1 MAKSLVTL
9 VRSLKLKR
17 GRERRGLALAEGVRL
32 VEEVLEARVP
42 VKGAVFSPALE
53 ATPRGRALKTALE
66 SRSIPLTEVAEKTL
80 GELADT
86 EHPQG
91 IVAVIEPRAWKLEDL
106 SLNPRS
112 LVLVLDGVQ
121 DPGNAGTMFR
131 TAHALGATGAV
142 ALKGT
147 ADPTNSK
154 VLRSSMG
161 AIFHFPVV
169 AADDATFL
177 AWVKQQGLDLLVA
190 EATGAPISEARHS
203 GPAAL
208 VMGNEG
214 AGIRPAVAK
223 AAAGRVA
230 IPMPGGAESLNVAV
244 AAGILLWE
252 MLRES

>member
-9 VRSLKLKR
+9 VRSLKLRR
-17 GRERRGLALAEGVRL
+17 GRERRGLALAEGIRL
-32 VEEVLEARVP
+32 VEEALEARVP
-42 VKGAVFSPALE
+42 VRGAVYSPTLE

-66 SRSIPLTEVAEKTL
+66 AQGIALAAVSEKTL
-80 GELADT
+80 NELADT

-91 IVAVIEPRAWKLEDL
+91 IAAVIEPRHWKLEDL
-106 SLNPRS
+106 SLHPRS

-121 DPGNAGTMFR
+121 DPGNVGAMLR
-131 TAHALGATGAV
+131 TAYALGATGVV

-147 ADPTNSK
+147 ADPTNPK
-154 VLRSSMG
+154 VLRSAMG

-169 AADDATFL
+169 AAGDATFL
-177 AWVKQQGLDLLVA
+177 DWVRDRGLRLLVA
-190 EATGAPISEARHS
+190 EATGAPISETRRA
-203 GPAAL
+203 GPVAL

-214 AGIRPAVAK
+214 AGIRPALAN

>member
-42 VKGAVFSPALE
+42 VKGAVYSPALE

-66 SRSIPLTEVAEKTL
+66 SQGVPLGEVAEKAL
-80 GELADT
+80 NDLADT

-91 IVAVIEPRAWKLEDL
+91 IVAVVEPRAWKLEDL
-106 SLNPRS
+106 SLHPQS

-121 DPGNAGTMFR
+121 DPGNVGALLR
-131 TAHALGATGAV
+131 TAHALGASGAV

-147 ADPTNSK
+147 ADPTNPK

-177 AWVKQQGLDLLVA
+177 AWVKQRGLELLVA
-190 EATGAPISEARHS
+190 EAAGTPIPGTRRP
-203 GPAAL
+203 GPIAL